1 MNINRLFNMLGRI
14 LTGWLVSWGI
24 RRKNAP
30 KPGERQSASQRQRE
44 KTMRQSIKRA
54 RQAARITRRMGR

>member
-1 MNINRLFNMLGRI
+1 MNLNQFFNMLARV

-24 RRKNAP
+24 RRMNAP
-30 KPGERQSASQRQRE
+30 KPGERQTAEQRQRE
-44 KTMRQSIKRA
+44 KTMRQAVKRA